1 MLEGGQGGAQ
11 VVALGTLAMSAGA
24 IGQLIANPTDVL
36 KVRMQSD
43 GRKVKCLDVEVL
55 GFRVKGL
62 RCGSRVMDA
71 S

>member
-1 MLEGGQGGAQ
+1 MEMRYKIPWSDSETSQGKGLLEGGQGGAH

-43 GRKVKCLDVEVL
+43 GRKVKCLVV
-55 GFRVKGL
+55 
-62 RCGSRVMDA
+62 
-71 S
+71 